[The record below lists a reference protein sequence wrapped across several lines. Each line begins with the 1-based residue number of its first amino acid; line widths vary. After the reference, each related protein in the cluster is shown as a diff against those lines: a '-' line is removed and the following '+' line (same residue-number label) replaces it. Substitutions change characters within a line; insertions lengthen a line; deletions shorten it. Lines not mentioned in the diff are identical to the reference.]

1 MNLNTGD
8 LLLVA
13 GKGHEKIQDYGKK
26 NYFFLIKEVILKSIK
41 LKINLYQKI

>member
-1 MNLNTGD
+1 MKLNTGD

-13 GKGHEKIQDYGKK
+13 GKGHEKTQDYGKRK
-26 NYFFLIKEVILKSIK
+26 LFFSDQKVILKSIK